1 MNRTKKKKRSIP
13 LRMKRTVSCLT
24 ALCLTVLLTI
34 FASPVSGDDG
44 DTELAAGNE
53 AYEAQ
58 SYESAIKH
66 FRKAAEKGNAEAQ
79 FKLGNCLYQGLGAE
93 QDQAEAVK
101 WFRKAAEQGLAKA
114 QFNLGNSFYQ
124 GAGAE
129 LDYDEAFN
137 WYRKAA
143 EQGLAEA
150 QYSLGICF
158 YQGLGT
164 EQDYAEAVYWFR
176 KAAEQGHAI
185 AQFNLGNCIG
195 HELGAKRDDAEAVNW
210 IRKAAEQGLAEAQ
223 YSLGVCY
230 AKGVGVKKDRTE
242 SRKWYRKAAE
252 QGFPEA
258 QKALGEPLSA
268 NMFRLRLIIHLAVGA
283 FLLVLLVKT
292 LGKFVRRHPRDVD
305 DIDPDAPPA
314 RADLRW
320 GARMIDLFFETAI
333 VNVLGGYV
341 FLFLGMSSFWE
352 EYLASSKLWAEE
364 DSITSFVFSCCLIV
378 LFAFILDGVIN
389 WAFGGTFGK
398 WLFGIKIMRKDHK
411 PLSFKDFFV
420 RDIRAFWGGMAS
432 GTPLY
437 IITMYIQYHR
447 VSNGLQ
453 ATYDESLNM
462 DAVEYHASPLKT
474 FFGFLVFILV
484 IGLGI
489 VEEQLIGILYS
500 FPAWK

>member
-1 MNRTKKKKRSIP
+1 MSSRIVR
-13 LRMKRTVSCLT
+13 RMFFFLAAVFL
-24 ALCLTVLLTI
+24 AV
-34 FASPVSGDDG
+34 FACPVSGDDG
-44 DTELAAGNE
+44 DAEFAAGKE

-58 SYESAIKH
+58 SYESAIEH

-114 QFNLGNSFYQ
+114 QFNLGLCFYQ
-124 GAGAE
+124 GLGTEQDYAE
-129 LDYDEAFN
+129 AVN
-137 WYRKAA
+137 WFRKAA

-150 QYSLGICF
+150 QSNLGLCF

-164 EQDYAEAVYWFR
+164 EQDYAEAVYWYR
-176 KAAEQGHAI
+176 KSAEQGHAE
-185 AQFNLGNCIG
+185 AQFNLGVCTG
-195 HELGAKRDDAEAVNW
+195 KGLGTKQNDAEAVNW

-223 YSLGVCY
+223 YSLGICY
-230 AKGVGVKKDRTE
+230 ANGIGVKKNRAE

-268 NMFRLRLIIHLAVGA
+268 NMFRLRLIFHLVVGV

-305 DIDPDAPPA
+305 DVDPDAPPA

-320 GARMIDLFFETAI
+320 GARLIDLFFETAV

-352 EYLASSKLWAEE
+352 EYLASNKLWAEE

-378 LFAFILDGVIN
+378 LLTFILDSVIH
-389 WAFGGTFGK
+389 WAFGGTLGK

-411 PLSFKDFFV
+411 LLSFKDSFV
-420 RDIRAFWGGMAS
+420 RDIRVFWGGMAS
-432 GTPLY
+432 GIPFLNV
-437 IITMYIQYHR
+437 ITMYFQCHR
-447 VSNGLQ
+447 VSSGLQ

-474 FFGFLVFILV
+474 FFGFLVFILM
-484 IGLGI
+484 IGAGI
-489 VEEQLIGILYS
+489 VVSKMGGSLFS

>member
-1 MNRTKKKKRSIP
+1 MKWAKERNSFIP
-13 LRMKRTVSCLT
+13 LQMKRTASCLA

-79 FKLGNCLYQGLGAE
+79 FKLGYCLYQGLGAE

-101 WFRKAAEQGLAKA
+101 WFRKAAEQGLA
-114 QFNLGNSFYQ
+114 
-124 GAGAE
+124 
-129 LDYDEAFN
+129 
-137 WYRKAA
+137 
-143 EQGLAEA
+143 
-150 QYSLGICF
+150 
-158 YQGLGT
+158 
-164 EQDYAEAVYWFR
+164 
-176 KAAEQGHAI
+176 
-185 AQFNLGNCIG
+185 
-195 HELGAKRDDAEAVNW
+195 
-210 IRKAAEQGLAEAQ
+210 EAQ

-230 AKGVGVKKDRTE
+230 AKGIGVKKNRAE

-252 QGFPEA
+252 QGVPEA

-268 NMFRLRLIIHLAVGA
+268 NMFRLRLIFHLAVGV
-283 FLLVLLVKT
+283 FLLVLLVKS
-292 LGKFVRRHPRDVD
+292 LGKLVRRHPRDVD
-305 DIDPDAPPA
+305 DVDPDAPPA

-320 GARMIDLFFETAI
+320 GARLIDLFFETAI
-333 VNVLGGYV
+333 VNILGGYV
-341 FLFLGMSSFWE
+341 FLSLGMSSFWE

-378 LFAFILDGVIN
+378 LFAFILDSVIN
-389 WAFGGTFGK
+389 WAFGGTLGK
-398 WLFGIKIMRKDHK
+398 WLFGIKIMRNDHN
-411 PLSFKDFFV
+411 PLSFKDSFV
-420 RDIRAFWGGMAS
+420 RDIRVFWGGMAS
-432 GTPLY
+432 GIPFLNV
-437 IITMYIQYHR
+437 ITMYIQYHR

-462 DAVEYHASPLKT
+462 DAVEYHASHLKT
-474 FFGFLVFILV
+474 FFGFLVFILM
-484 IGLGI
+484 IGAGI
-489 VEEQLIGILYS
+489 VVSKIGDLLFS

>member
-1 MNRTKKKKRSIP
+1 
-13 LRMKRTVSCLT
+13 MKRTASCLS
-24 ALCLTVLLTI
+24 ALCLTVLLAI
-34 FASPVSGDDG
+34 FACPVSGDDG
-44 DTELAAGNE
+44 DDELAAGNE

-58 SYESAIKH
+58 TYESAIKH

-79 FKLGNCLYQGLGAE
+79 FKLGNCLYQGLGVE

-124 GAGAE
+124 GAGTE
-129 LDYDEAFN
+129 LDYDEAVN

-150 QYSLGICF
+150 QFNLGVCLE
-158 YQGLGT
+158 QGLGT
-164 EQDYAEAVYWFR
+164 EQDYAEAVYWYR
-176 KAAEQGHAI
+176 KAAEQGI
-185 AQFNLGNCIG
+185 ALAQYNLGVCTG
-195 HELGAKRDDAEAVNW
+195 KGLGTKQNDAEAVNW

-230 AKGVGVKKDRTE
+230 AKGIGVKRNRAE

-252 QGFPEA
+252 QGFSEA

-283 FLLVLLVKT
+283 FLLALLVKT
-292 LGKFVRRHPRDVD
+292 LGKLVRRHPRDVD
-305 DIDPDAPPA
+305 DVDPDAPQA

-320 GARMIDLFFETAI
+320 GARLIDLFFETAI

-341 FLFLGMSSFWE
+341 FLFLGMSSFWD
-352 EYLASSKLWAEE
+352 EYLAMNRPWAEE

-378 LFAFILDGVIN
+378 LLTFILDSVIH
-389 WAFGGTFGK
+389 WAFGGTLGK

-411 PLSFKDFFV
+411 LLSFKDSFV
-420 RDIRAFWGGMAS
+420 RDIRVFWGGMAS

-474 FFGFLVFILV
+474 FFGFLVFILM
-484 IGLGI
+484 IGAGI
-489 VEEQLIGILYS
+489 VVSKMGGLLFS

>member
-1 MNRTKKKKRSIP
+1 MSSRIIS
-13 LRMKRTVSCLT
+13 RMFVFL
-24 ALCLTVLLTI
+24 AAVFLTV
-34 FASPVSGDDG
+34 FACPVSGDDG
-44 DTELAAGNE
+44 NAELAAGNE

-58 SYESAIKH
+58 TYESAIKH

-124 GAGAE
+124 GAGTE
-129 LDYDEAFN
+129 LDYDEAVN

-292 LGKFVRRHPRDVD
+292 LEKFVRRHPRDVD

-320 GARMIDLFFETAI
+320 GARMIDLLFEVAT
-333 VNVLGGYV
+333 VKVLVGYV
-341 FLFLGMSSFWE
+341 LLFLGISSFWDNYLVWDRPWE
-352 EYLASSKLWAEE
+352 EE
-364 DSITSFVFSCCLIV
+364 SITNIVFSGCLMV
-378 LFAFILDGVIN
+378 LFACILDSVII

-398 WLFGIKIMRKDHK
+398 WLFGIKIIRKDHK
-411 PLSFKDFFV
+411 SLSFRDSLV
-420 RDIRAFWGGMAS
+420 RGIRVFWGGMAS
-432 GTPLY
+432 GILFLNV
-437 IITMYIQYHR
+437 ITMYFQYHR
-447 VSNGLQ
+447 VSNGFQ

-462 DAVEYHASPLKT
+462 DAVEYHAGPLKT

>member
-1 MNRTKKKKRSIP
+1 
-13 LRMKRTVSCLT
+13 MKRTVSCLT
-24 ALCLTVLLTI
+24 ALCLTVLLAI

-44 DTELAAGNE
+44 DDELAAGNE

-58 SYESAIKH
+58 TYESAIKH

-79 FKLGNCLYQGLGAE
+79 FKLGYCLYQGLGAE

-101 WFRKAAEQGLAKA
+101 WFRKAAEQGLVEA
-114 QFNLGNSFYQ
+114 QFNLG
-124 GAGAE
+124 
-129 LDYDEAFN
+129 L
-137 WYRKAA
+137 
-143 EQGLAEA
+143 
-150 QYSLGICF
+150 CF
-158 YQGLGT
+158 YQGLGM
-164 EQDYAEAVYWFR
+164 EQDYAEAVKWF
-176 KAAEQGHAI
+176 
-185 AQFNLGNCIG
+185 
-195 HELGAKRDDAEAVNW
+195 
-210 IRKAAEQGLAEAQ
+210 RKAAEQGLAEAQ

-230 AKGVGVKKDRTE
+230 ANGIGVKRNRTE

-268 NMFRLRLIIHLAVGA
+268 NMFRLRLIFHLAVGV
-283 FLLVLLVKT
+283 FLLVLLVKS
-292 LGKFVRRHPRDVD
+292 LGKLVQRHSRDVD
-305 DIDPDAPPA
+305 DVDPDAPPA

-320 GARMIDLFFETAI
+320 GARLIDLFFETAV
-333 VNVLGGYV
+333 VNVLGEYV

-352 EYLASSKLWAEE
+352 EYLASNKLWAEE

-378 LFAFILDGVIN
+378 LLTFILDSAIH
-389 WAFGGTFGK
+389 WAFGGTLGK

-411 PLSFKDFFV
+411 LLSFKDSFV
-420 RDIRAFWGGMAS
+420 RDIRVFWGGMAS

-437 IITMYIQYHR
+437 IITMYFQYHR

-474 FFGFLVFILV
+474 FFGFLVFILM
-484 IGLGI
+484 IGAGI
-489 VEEQLIGILYS
+489 VASKMGGPLFS

>member
-1 MNRTKKKKRSIP
+1 MFFF
-13 LRMKRTVSCLT
+13 LAAVF
-24 ALCLTVLLTI
+24 LTV
-34 FASPVSGDDG
+34 FACPVSGDDG
-44 DTELAAGNE
+44 DDEFAAGKE

-114 QFNLGNSFYQ
+114 QFNLGLCFYQ
-124 GAGAE
+124 GQGTEQDYAE
-129 LDYDEAFN
+129 AVN
-137 WYRKAA
+137 WFRKAA

-150 QYSLGICF
+150 QSNLGLCF
-158 YQGLGT
+158 YQGVGT
-164 EQDYAEAVYWFR
+164 EQDYAEAVYWYR
-176 KAAEQGHAI
+176 KSAEQGHAE
-185 AQFNLGNCIG
+185 AQFNLGVCTG
-195 HELGAKRDDAEAVNW
+195 KGLGTKQNDAEAVNW

-230 AKGVGVKKDRTE
+230 ANGVGVKKNRAE

-268 NMFRLRLIIHLAVGA
+268 NMFRLRLIFHLAVGA
-283 FLLVLLVKT
+283 FLLALLVKT
-292 LGKFVRRHPRDVD
+292 LGKLVRRHPRDVD
-305 DIDPDAPPA
+305 DVDPDAPQA

-320 GARMIDLFFETAI
+320 GARLIDLFFETAV

-352 EYLASSKLWAEE
+352 EYLASNKLWAEE

-378 LFAFILDGVIN
+378 LFAFILDSVIH
-389 WAFGGTFGK
+389 WAFGGMLGK

-411 PLSFKDFFV
+411 PLSFKDSFV
-420 RDIRAFWGGMAS
+420 RDIRVFWGGMAS
-432 GTPLY
+432 GIPFLNV
-437 IITMYIQYHR
+437 ITMYFQYHR

-474 FFGFLVFILV
+474 FFGFLVFILM
-484 IGLGI
+484 IGSGI
-489 VEEQLIGILYS
+489 VVSKMGGPLFS

>member
-1 MNRTKKKKRSIP
+1 MNRTKKKKRSII

-79 FKLGNCLYQGLGAE
+79 FKLGYCLYQGLGME
-93 QDQAEAVK
+93 QDYAEAVK
-101 WFRKAAEQGLAKA
+101 WFRKAAEQGLVEA
-114 QFNLGNSFYQ
+114 QFNLGLCFYQ
-124 GAGAE
+124 GQGTEQDYAEAG
-129 LDYDEAFN
+129 N
-137 WYRKAA
+137 WFRKAA

-150 QYSLGICF
+150 QSNLGLCF

-164 EQDYAEAVYWFR
+164 EQDYAEAVYWYR
-176 KAAEQGHAI
+176 KSAEQGHAE
-185 AQFNLGNCIG
+185 AQYNLGVCTG
-195 HELGAKRDDAEAVNW
+195 KGLGTKQNDAEAFNW
-210 IRKAAEQGLAEAQ
+210 IRKAAEQGLPEAQ

-230 AKGVGVKKDRTE
+230 AKGIGVKKNRAE

-258 QKALGEPLSA
+258 RKALGEPLSA
-268 NMFRLRLIIHLAVGA
+268 NMFRLRLIIHLAVGV
-283 FLLVLLVKT
+283 FLLVLFVKT
-292 LGKFVRRHPRDVD
+292 LGKLVRRHPRDVD
-305 DIDPDAPPA
+305 DVDPDAPPA

-320 GARMIDLFFETAI
+320 GARLIDLFFETVI
-333 VNVLGGYV
+333 VRVLGVYV
-341 FLFLGMSSFWE
+341 FLFLGMSSFWD
-352 EYLASSKLWAEE
+352 EYLAMNRPWAEE

-378 LFAFILDGVIN
+378 LFAFILDSVIN
-389 WAFGGTFGK
+389 WAFGGTLGK
-398 WLFGIKIMRKDHK
+398 WLFGIKIMRKDHN

-420 RDIRAFWGGMAS
+420 RDIRVFLGGMALGS
-432 GTPLY
+432 PLY

-462 DAVEYHASPLKT
+462 YAVEYHASRLKT
-474 FFGFLVFILV
+474 FFGFMVFILM
-484 IGLGI
+484 IGAGI
-489 VEEQLIGILYS
+489 VVSKMGAPLFS
-500 FPAWK
+500 FPAW

>member
-44 DTELAAGNE
+44 NAELAAGNE

-79 FKLGNCLYQGLGAE
+79 FKLGYCLYQGLGME
-93 QDQAEAVK
+93 QDYAEAVK
-101 WFRKAAEQGLAKA
+101 WFRKAAEQGLAEA
-114 QFNLGNSFYQ
+114 QSNLG
-124 GAGAE
+124 
-129 LDYDEAFN
+129 L
-137 WYRKAA
+137 
-143 EQGLAEA
+143 
-150 QYSLGICF
+150 CF
-158 YQGLGT
+158 YQGLGI
-164 EQDYAEAVYWFR
+164 EQDYAEAVKWYH
-176 KAAEQGHAI
+176 KSAEQGHAE
-185 AQFNLGNCIG
+185 AQYNLGVCTG
-195 HELGAKRDDAEAVNW
+195 KGLGTKQNDAEAVNW

-230 AKGVGVKKDRTE
+230 AKGIGVKKNRAE

-252 QGFPEA
+252 QGVPEA

-268 NMFRLRLIIHLAVGA
+268 NIFRLRLIIHLAVGV
-283 FLLVLLVKT
+283 FLLVLFVKT
-292 LGKFVRRHPRDVD
+292 LGKLVWRHPRDVD
-305 DIDPDAPPA
+305 DVDPDAPPA

-320 GARMIDLFFETAI
+320 GARLIDLFFETAI

-341 FLFLGMSSFWE
+341 YLFLGMSSFWE

-378 LFAFILDGVIN
+378 LLAFILDSVIN

-474 FFGFLVFILV
+474 FFGFLVFILM
-484 IGLGI
+484 IGAGI
-489 VEEQLIGILYS
+489 VVSKMGAPLFS

>member
-1 MNRTKKKKRSIP
+1 MF
-13 LRMKRTVSCLT
+13 VSL
-24 ALCLTVLLTI
+24 AAVFLTV
-34 FASPVSGDDG
+34 FACPVSGDDG
-44 DTELAAGNE
+44 NAELAAGNE

-58 SYESAIKH
+58 TYESAIKH

-230 AKGVGVKKDRTE
+230 ANGIGVKRNRTE

-258 QKALGEPLSA
+258 QKALGELLSA

-283 FLLVLLVKT
+283 FLLVLHVKT
-292 LGKFVRRHPRDVD
+292 LEKIVRRHPRDVD

-320 GARMIDLFFETAI
+320 GARLIDLFFETVI
-333 VNVLGGYV
+333 VRVLGVYV
-341 FLFLGMSSFWE
+341 FLFLGMSSFWD
-352 EYLASSKLWAEE
+352 EYLASNRPWAEE
-364 DSITSFVFSCCLIV
+364 SITIIVFSCCLKA
-378 LFAFILDGVIN
+378 LLAFILDSVII

-411 PLSFKDFFV
+411 SLSFKDFFV
-420 RDIRAFWGGMAS
+420 RDIRVFLGGMAS

-447 VSNGLQ
+447 VSNGFQ

-462 DAVEYHASPLKT
+462 DAVEYHASRLKT
-474 FFGFLVFILV
+474 FFGFMVFILM
-484 IGLGI
+484 IGAGI
-489 VEEQLIGILYS
+489 VVSKMGGSLFS

>member
-1 MNRTKKKKRSIP
+1 MSSRIIS
-13 LRMKRTVSCLT
+13 RMFVCL
-24 ALCLTVLLTI
+24 AAVFLTV
-34 FASPVSGDDG
+34 FACPVSGDDG
-44 DTELAAGNE
+44 NAEFAAGKE

-79 FKLGNCLYQGLGAE
+79 FKLGYCLYQGQGMEQDYAEAVKWFRKSAE
-93 QDQAEAVK
+93 QGLANAQFNLGLCFYQGLGTEQDYAEAVK
-101 WFRKAAEQGLAKA
+101 WFRKAAEQGLAEA
-114 QFNLGNSFYQ
+114 QSNLG
-124 GAGAE
+124 
-129 LDYDEAFN
+129 L
-137 WYRKAA
+137 
-143 EQGLAEA
+143 
-150 QYSLGICF
+150 CF

-164 EQDYAEAVYWFR
+164 EQDYAEAVYWYR
-176 KAAEQGHAI
+176 KSAEQGHAE
-185 AQFNLGNCIG
+185 AQFNLGVCTG
-195 HELGAKRDDAEAVNW
+195 KGLGTKQNDAEAVNW
-210 IRKAAEQGLAEAQ
+210 IRKAAEQGVAEAQ

-230 AKGVGVKKDRTE
+230 ANGIGVKKNRAE

-268 NMFRLRLIIHLAVGA
+268 NMFRLRLVFHLAVGV
-283 FLLVLLVKT
+283 FLLVLLVKS
-292 LGKFVRRHPRDVD
+292 LGKLVQRHSRDVD
-305 DIDPDAPPA
+305 DVDPDAPPA

-320 GARMIDLFFETAI
+320 GARMIDLLFEVAT
-333 VNVLGGYV
+333 VKVLVGYV
-341 FLFLGMSSFWE
+341 LLFLGISSFWDNYLVWDRPWE
-352 EYLASSKLWAEE
+352 EE
-364 DSITSFVFSCCLIV
+364 SIANIVFSGCLMV
-378 LFAFILDGVIN
+378 LFACILDSVII

-398 WLFGIKIMRKDHK
+398 WLFGIKIIRKDHK
-411 PLSFKDFFV
+411 SLSFRDSLV
-420 RDIRAFWGGMAS
+420 RGIRVFWGGMAS
-432 GTPLY
+432 GILFLNV
-437 IITMYIQYHR
+437 ITMYFQYHR

>member
-1 MNRTKKKKRSIP
+1 
-13 LRMKRTVSCLT
+13 MKRTASCLS
-24 ALCLTVLLTI
+24 ALCLTVLLAI
-34 FASPVSGDDG
+34 FACPVSGDDG
-44 DTELAAGNE
+44 DDELAAGNE

-58 SYESAIKH
+58 TYESAIKH

-124 GAGAE
+124 GAGTE
-129 LDYDEAFN
+129 LDYDEAVN
-137 WYRKAA
+137 WYGKAA

-210 IRKAAEQGLAEAQ
+210 FRKAADQGLPEAQ

-230 AKGVGVKKDRTE
+230 AKGIGVKRNRAE
-242 SRKWYRKAAE
+242 SRKWYRKATE
-252 QGFPEA
+252 QGFSEA

-268 NMFRLRLIIHLAVGA
+268 NMFRLRLIFHLAVGV
-283 FLLVLLVKT
+283 FLLVLLVKSF
-292 LGKFVRRHPRDVD
+292 GKLVQRHSRDVD
-305 DIDPDAPPA
+305 DVDPDAPPA

-320 GARMIDLFFETAI
+320 GARMIDLLFEVAT
-333 VNVLGGYV
+333 VKVLVGYV
-341 FLFLGMSSFWE
+341 LLFLGISSFWDNYLVWDRPWE
-352 EYLASSKLWAEE
+352 EE
-364 DSITSFVFSCCLIV
+364 SITNIVFSGCLMV
-378 LFAFILDGVIN
+378 LFACILDSVII

-398 WLFGIKIMRKDHK
+398 WLFGIKIIRKDHK
-411 PLSFKDFFV
+411 SLSFRDSLV
-420 RDIRAFWGGMAS
+420 RGIRVFWGGMAS
-432 GTPLY
+432 GILFLNV
-437 IITMYIQYHR
+437 ITMYFQYHR
-447 VSNGLQ
+447 VSNSLQ
-453 ATYDESLNM
+453 ATYDENLNM
-462 DAVEYHASPLKT
+462 DALEYHASPLKT

-500 FPAWK
+500 FPAW

>member
-1 MNRTKKKKRSIP
+1 MSSRIIR
-13 LRMKRTVSCLT
+13 RMFVCL
-24 ALCLTVLLTI
+24 AAVFLTV
-34 FASPVSGDDG
+34 FACPVSGDDG
-44 DTELAAGNE
+44 NAELTAGSK
-53 AYEAQ
+53 AYEEQ

-114 QFNLGNSFYQ
+114 QFNLGLCFYQ
-124 GAGAE
+124 GQGTE
-129 LDYDEAFN
+129 LDFVEAVKWF
-137 WYRKAA
+137 RKAA

-150 QYSLGICF
+150 QSNLGLCF

-164 EQDYAEAVYWFR
+164 EQDYAEAVYWYR

-185 AQFNLGNCIG
+185 AQFNLGVCTG
-195 HELGAKRDDAEAVNW
+195 KGLGTKQNDAEAVNW
-210 IRKAAEQGLAEAQ
+210 IRKAAEQGVVEAQ

-230 AKGVGVKKDRTE
+230 ANGIGVKKNRAE

-258 QKALGEPLSA
+258 RKALGDPLSA
-268 NMFRLRLIIHLAVGA
+268 NMFRLRLIFHLAVGA
-283 FLLVLLVKT
+283 FLLVLLVKS
-292 LGKFVRRHPRDVD
+292 LGKLVWRHPLDVD
-305 DIDPDAPPA
+305 DVDPDAPPA

-320 GARMIDLFFETAI
+320 GARLIDLFFETAI
-333 VNVLGGYV
+333 VNILGGYV
-341 FLFLGMSSFWE
+341 FLFLGMSSFWD
-352 EYLASSKLWAEE
+352 EYLAMNRPWAEE

-378 LFAFILDGVIN
+378 LLTFILDSVIH

-411 PLSFKDFFV
+411 PLSFKDSFV
-420 RDIRAFWGGMAS
+420 RDIRVFWGGMAS
-432 GTPLY
+432 GIPFLNV
-437 IITMYIQYHR
+437 ITMYFQYHR

-474 FFGFLVFILV
+474 FFGFLVFILM
-484 IGLGI
+484 IGSGI
-489 VEEQLIGILYS
+489 VVSKMGGPLFS

>member
-1 MNRTKKKKRSIP
+1 MSNTKMR
-13 LRMKRTVSCLT
+13 RMFVSL
-24 ALCLTVLLTI
+24 AAVFLTV
-34 FASPVSGDDG
+34 FACPVSGDDG
-44 DTELAAGNE
+44 DAEFAAGKE

-101 WFRKAAEQGLAKA
+101 WFRKAAEQDLAKA

-210 IRKAAEQGLAEAQ
+210 FRKAADQGLPEAQ

-230 AKGVGVKKDRTE
+230 AKGIGVKRNRAE

-283 FLLVLLVKT
+283 FLLALLVKT
-292 LGKFVRRHPRDVD
+292 LGKLVRRHPRDVD
-305 DIDPDAPPA
+305 DVDPDAPPA

-320 GARMIDLFFETAI
+320 GARLIDLFFETVI
-333 VNVLGGYV
+333 VRVLGVYV
-341 FLFLGMSSFWE
+341 FLFLGMSSFWD
-352 EYLASSKLWAEE
+352 EYLASNRPWAEE
-364 DSITSFVFSCCLIV
+364 SITIIVFSCCLKA
-378 LFAFILDGVIN
+378 LLAFILDSVII

-411 PLSFKDFFV
+411 PLSFKDFFI
-420 RDIRAFWGGMAS
+420 RDIRVFLGGMAS

-437 IITMYIQYHR
+437 IITMYFQYHR

-462 DAVEYHASPLKT
+462 DAVEYHASRLKT
-474 FFGFLVFILV
+474 FFGFLVFILL

-489 VEEQLIGILYS
+489 VESNLLEILYS